1 MSVLDAE
8 SAVLAKMPHETL
20 NKVTGVG
27 DYLQLQLARNQ
38 VYQNLSAVPSTYG
51 TGTDGHLGIGMAP
64 TQYRLCTGRAFAFT
78 ADQGTYDT
86 TIGAQVGANTRAKKE
101 VHTTHT

>member
-8 SAVLAKMPHETL
+8 TAVLAKMPHETL
-20 NKVTGVG
+20 NKVTGDG

-51 TGTDGHLGIGMAP
+51 TGTDGHLGIGMTP
-64 TQYRLCTGRAFAFT
+64 GQYL
-78 ADQGTYDT
+78 
-86 TIGAQVGANTRAKKE
+86 I
-101 VHTTHT
+101 